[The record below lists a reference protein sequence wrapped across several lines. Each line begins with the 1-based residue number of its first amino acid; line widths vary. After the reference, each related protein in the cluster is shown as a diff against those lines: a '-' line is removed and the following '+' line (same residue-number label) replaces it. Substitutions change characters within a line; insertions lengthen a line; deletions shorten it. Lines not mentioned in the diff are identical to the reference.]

1 MGKFGVAR
9 VESERGFTLTE
20 LLVVLAIM
28 GVFFGLILANYA
40 GMRGKRDIK
49 IAQNELTTN
58 IRKVQS
64 YALSSRD
71 TSVGPVKL
79 YVLKFD
85 TTNPSQYLIEAVQTD
100 YSLTTPLETVN
111 LPTGVTIESVTLAQP
126 LGGTETKPPC
136 LQVAYALPFNK
147 MYADSE
153 CVIEFTVR
161 DLGIIGDYDDS
172 LVTITLV
179 ESQTGTTKTVTING
193 VSGVVDVQ

>member
-79 YVLKFD
+79 YVLKFV
-85 TTNPSQYLIEAVQTD
+85 TTTQSQYLI
-100 YSLTTPLETVN
+100 
-111 LPTGVTIESVTLAQP
+111 
-126 LGGTETKPPC
+126 
-136 LQVAYALPFNK
+136 
-147 MYADSE
+147 
-153 CVIEFTVR
+153 
-161 DLGIIGDYDDS
+161 
-172 LVTITLV
+172 
-179 ESQTGTTKTVTING
+179 
-193 VSGVVDVQ
+193 

>member
-1 MGKFGVAR
+1 LKIFNFSR
-9 VESERGFTLTE
+9 KNQSGFTLTE

-71 TSVGPVKL
+71 TSIGPVKL

-85 TTNPSQYLIEAVQTD
+85 TTRPFQYLIEAVQTD

-111 LPTGVTIESVTLAQP
+111 LPRGVTIQSVALQQP
-126 LGGTETKPPC
+126 LGGSETKPPC
-136 LQVAYALPFNK
+136 VQVAYALPFNK
-147 MYADSE
+147 MYADPE

-161 DLGIIGDYDDS
+161 DLGTIGDYDDS
-172 LVTITLV
+172 LVTVTLV
-179 ESQTGTTKTVTING
+179 EDQTGTTKTVTING